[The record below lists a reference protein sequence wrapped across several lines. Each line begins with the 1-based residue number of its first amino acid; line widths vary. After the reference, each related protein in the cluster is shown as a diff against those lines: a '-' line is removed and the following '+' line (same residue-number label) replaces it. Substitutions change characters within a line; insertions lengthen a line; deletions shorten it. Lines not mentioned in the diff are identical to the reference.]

1 MRGAG
6 LLVAALLILCAA
18 PAHAERDRR
27 AASAHFQQGSALYAD
42 GRWADALAEFQAGYD
57 AYPLRG
63 FLVNIGQCYRKL
75 DRYDEAADAWRRF
88 LDTHPSDARLR
99 EEVTDALA
107 EVDGLRPKSDKR
119 VEPPPAPAP
128 PPVETAPP
136 QLESAPTEAAAP
148 ALTSTMAL
156 TAPAPREERAPKKS
170 KKWVWA
176 VVSVTLVSVAAA
188 AVTVGVV
195 EGQSSTP
202 RSGSLGLID
211 GRR

>member
-6 LLVAALLILCAA
+6 LLAVLVFLCAA
-18 PAHAERDRR
+18 PAHADRDRR
-27 AASAHFQQGSALYAD
+27 AASAHFQEGSALYAD
-42 GRWADALAEFQAGYD
+42 GRWADALSEFQAGYE

-88 LDTHPSDARLR
+88 LDTHPADARLR
-99 EEVTDALA
+99 EEVTEALTEVDALRQKI
-107 EVDGLRPKSDKR
+107 EKKP
-119 VEPPPAPAP
+119 EPPPAQAEST
-128 PPVETAPP
+128 PV
-136 QLESAPTEAAAP
+136 ESAPVAVAAPPDAEAAP
-148 ALTSTMAL
+148 AIEL
-156 TAPAPREERAPKKS
+156 TAPAPLSERAPRKS
-170 KKWVWA
+170 KRWVWA

-195 EGQSSTP
+195 EWQSATP
-202 RSGSLGLID
+202 RAGSLGLID